1 MAAAT
6 ATRLDPHG
14 VTVWF
19 TGLPSAGKTTVA
31 NLVAERLGRL
41 GRPVEVLDGDVV
53 RTHLSRG
60 LGFSR
65 ADRDE
70 NIRRIGYVAGLL
82 TGQGVTVLVS
92 AISPYRAVRDEVR
105 AAVERVGGFV
115 EVHVATDLATCQA
128 RDVKGL
134 YAKQARG
141 ELQGL
146 TGVDDPYEPPLAP
159 ELVLDTAAEPPDASA
174 ARVLSLL
181 DRRAA
186 PASGRVAPSSAVGR
200 APNREGSRPREEGRT
215 AVHSPRPHLSQPHSP
230 DPHGSH
236 PHSPDPHGLHPHS
249 PHPHSPDPHGGRL
262 VERLVFDGRAE
273 ELAAEAA
280 RLPAVVLDGR
290 GLADLECLAVGAF
303 SPLGGF
309 LGAADHTTVV
319 EHGRLADGTVWTL
332 PVALPVPAEVLAAG
346 PDRLALTDPAGTVLA
361 VIDVEEVHD
370 PDPAA
375 EAKLVFGTDDP
386 AHPGVAATL
395 ARRGPLV
402 GGPVHV
408 LRLPATPP
416 ELGPRLTPAEVR
428 AEAAARG
435 WRSMAGFQTRNPVHR
450 AHEYLHKVAL
460 EHVDGLLLH
469 PLVGKTKDDDV
480 PAALRMACYRALLA
494 GYYPAGRVLL
504 SAFPAAMRYA
514 GPREAVLHA
523 LVRKN
528 YGCTHFIVG
537 RDHAGVGS
545 WYGTYAAQEAFDAYD
560 PGELGITPLKYE
572 HAFFCRRCEATA
584 TSRTCPHPPE
594 TRVQLSGTAV
604 RDLLVRGQLPPPQFS
619 RPEVAQLL
627 ADGYQARG
635 G

>member
-1 MAAAT
+1 VAAAT
-6 ATRLDPHG
+6 SSRPHG

-31 NLVAERLGRL
+31 TLVGERLAEL
-41 GRPVEVLDGDVV
+41 GRPIEVLDGDVV

-105 AAVERVGGFV
+105 AAVEQAGGFV
-115 EVHVATDLATCQA
+115 EVHVATDLATCRA

-134 YAKQARG
+134 YARQARG

-159 ELVLDTAAEPPDASA
+159 ELVLDTAAEPPEASA
-174 ARVLSLL
+174 ARVLALL
-181 DRRAA
+181 D
-186 PASGRVAPSSAVGR
+186 
-200 APNREGSRPREEGRT
+200 PR
-215 AVHSPRPHLSQPHSP
+215 SP
-230 DPHGSH
+230 DPHG
-236 PHSPDPHGLHPHS
+236 PR
-249 PHPHSPDPHGGRL
+249 PHGGRL
-262 VERLVFDGRAE
+262 VERLVPAERAE
-273 ELAAEAA
+273 DLAAEAA
-280 RLPAVVLDGR
+280 RLPALALDGR
-290 GLADLECLAVGAF
+290 ALADLECLAVGAF
-303 SPLGGF
+303 SPLTGF
-309 LGAADHTTVV
+309 LGAADHTAVV
-319 EHGRLADGTVWTL
+319 ERGRLADGTIWTL
-332 PVALPVPAEVLAAG
+332 PVALPAPAEVLAGG

-361 VIDVEEVHD
+361 VVDVEEVHD

-375 EAKLVFGTDDP
+375 EAKLVFETDDP

-428 AEAAARG
+428 AEAVARG
-435 WRSMAGFQTRNPVHR
+435 WRTMAGFQTRNPVHR
-450 AHEYLHKVAL
+450 AHEHLHKVAL

-469 PLVGKTKDDDV
+469 PLVGRTKHDDV
-480 PAALRMACYRALLA
+480 PAALRMACYRALLD

-514 GPREAVLHA
+514 GPREAIFHA

-560 PGELGITPLKYE
+560 PAELGITPLRYE
-572 HAFFCRRCEATA
+572 HAFFCRRCEAMA
-584 TSRTCPHPPE
+584 TSRTCPHPADS
-594 TRVQLSGTAV
+594 RVQLSGTAV
-604 RDLLVRGQLPPPQFS
+604 RDLLARGQLPPPQFS

-627 ADGYQARG
+627 ADGYRARG